1 MQSERFE
8 FRVTYFKLL
17 VWLLITLVPI
27 ALVGLYSLSH
37 SESSLS
43 RMIGTHFASIAES
56 TSAEVSQFIHDCVVD
71 AGVIAIEPAIVDTV
85 VTANK
90 GYAGMSETAFTAR
103 VNATEKIWNT
113 PAANAIVDR
122 ILAAPASKLLRRHR
136 EIDRRLL
143 RITVTDDRGAVV
155 AATHKTIDYFQGDEE
170 FWQAIYAGGRGAV
183 NLTDVLYDEVTKSH
197 YIGIGVP
204 VLEEG
209 TNRFL
214 GAVDALVDISNLFPI
229 VNRRQVGP
237 SARTLLLKEDATVI
251 AGPNISMATN
261 VKSSEFAA
269 LRDAFGTIEGRQ
281 PGFLV
286 AGVEGGDRRMIG
298 FADTGLKR
306 DYRNLAWY
314 VVVSQ
319 EEGEALSPVRGIA
332 RMLSFLVLLALIT
345 VTLSAVYFSIH
356 RRVPMAG
363 IDELHRQPPAPRPA
377 E

>member
-1 MQSERFE
+1 
-8 FRVTYFKLL
+8 
-17 VWLLITLVPI
+17 
-27 ALVGLYSLSH
+27 
-37 SESSLS
+37 
-43 RMIGTHFASIAES
+43 
-56 TSAEVSQFIHDCVVD
+56 
-71 AGVIAIEPAIVDTV
+71 
-85 VTANK
+85 
-90 GYAGMSETAFTAR
+90 
-103 VNATEKIWNT
+103 
-113 PAANAIVDR
+113 
-122 ILAAPASKLLRRHR
+122 
-136 EIDRRLL
+136 LL
-143 RITVTDDRGAVV
+143 RITVTDERGAVV

-170 FWQAIYAGGRGAV
+170 FWQAIYARGRGAV

-237 SARTLLLKEDATVI
+237 SARTLLLKDDATII

-261 VKSSEFAA
+261 VKSGEFAA
-269 LRDAFGTIEGRQ
+269 LRDAFGTLEGRQ
-281 PGFLV
+281 PGHLV
-286 AGVEGGDRRMIG
+286 ADVVGGDRRMIG

-306 DYRNLAWY
+306 DYGNLAWY

-319 EEGEALSPVRGIA
+319 QEREALSPVRGVV
-332 RMLSFLVLLALIT
+332 RMLSFLVLLALAA

-363 IDELHRQPPAPRPA
+363 IDELHRQSPAPRQA

>member
-8 FRVTYFKLL
+8 FRVSYFKLL

-27 ALVGLYSLSH
+27 AVVGLYSLSH

-43 RMIGTHFASIAES
+43 RMIGIHFASIAES

-71 AGVIAIEPAIVDTV
+71 AGVIAIEPAIVGTV
-85 VTANK
+85 ANANK
-90 GYAGMSETAFTAR
+90 GYAGMSEAAFNAR
-103 VNATEKIWNT
+103 VNGTEKIWNT

-143 RITVTDDRGAVV
+143 RITVTDERGAVV

-170 FWQAIYAGGRGAV
+170 FWQAIYARGRGAV

-214 GAVDALVDISNLFPI
+214 GAVDALVDISTLFPV

-237 SARTLLLKEDATVI
+237 SARTLLLKDDATVI
-251 AGPNISMATN
+251 AGPNISMAIN

-269 LRDAFGTIEGRQ
+269 LRDAFGTLEGRQ
-281 PGFLV
+281 PGYLV
-286 AGVEGGDRRMIG
+286 ADVEGGDRRMIG

-319 EEGEALSPVRGIA
+319 QEREALSPVRGIA
-332 RMLSFLVLLALIT
+332 RMLSFLVLLALGT
-345 VTLSAVYFSIH
+345 VTLSAVYFSTH